1 MPKPHYEKNIPAADT
16 LMKSMRSM
24 GYSFESAIADVIDNS
39 ISAKARNIHIL
50 FPVDPL
56 KDIAVGIWD
65 DGLGM
70 DSDELF
76 EAMRYGSSS
85 AEAERE
91 ATDLGRFGLGLK
103 SASLSQCRILTVICK
118 KDNKVS
124 AYSWD
129 FNYIMESRE
138 WYVRKLSLSEIKEL
152 PYSHTMREMEHGT
165 LVLWQDFDVI
175 SKSCDGQTFDRLMEL
190 KSSVDEYI
198 GLIFHRYIASSN
210 SKEKISISIN
220 NHKVRA
226 LDPFLESHPKVTTKK
241 ERTIA
246 VNDSNG
252 IEQLIKVKLF
262 VLPFISDLTDKDKK
276 LIGGVENLRTK
287 QGFYI
292 YRNKRLIIWG
302 TWFNMKPKGEL
313 TKNAR
318 VRVDIPNTLDDIW
331 SIDIKKQT
339 ASIPKRIQ
347 NQLKNIV
354 IQALDISVTKQ
365 THRGRKDSVDD
376 SRDYI
381 WDRMKTRG
389 NNFYYVINRDNRLF
403 QFVRE
408 KMSEEDFV
416 YLDMLISEIEQNLP
430 THQLYIDKANDCVV
444 IEEPDHRA
452 DGLFQ
457 IGITMIDAKKALD
470 PIPVEEIISQLMA
483 SEPFCNYSELK
494 ERFIN
499 NYTENDQ

>member
-1 MPKPHYEKNIPAADT
+1 M
-16 LMKSMRSM
+16 
-24 GYSFESAIADVIDNS
+24 
-39 ISAKARNIHIL
+39 
-50 FPVDPL
+50 
-56 KDIAVGIWD
+56 
-65 DGLGM
+65 
-70 DSDELF
+70 
-76 EAMRYGSSS
+76 
-85 AEAERE
+85 
-91 ATDLGRFGLGLK
+91 
-103 SASLSQCRILTVICK
+103 
-118 KDNKVS
+118 
-124 AYSWD
+124 
-129 FNYIMESRE
+129 
-138 WYVRKLSLSEIKEL
+138 
-152 PYSHTMREMEHGT
+152 
-165 LVLWQDFDVI
+165 
-175 SKSCDGQTFDRLMEL
+175 
-190 KSSVDEYI
+190 
-198 GLIFHRYIASSN
+198 
-210 SKEKISISIN
+210 
-220 NHKVRA
+220 
-226 LDPFLESHPKVTTKK
+226 
-241 ERTIA
+241 
-246 VNDSNG
+246 NDSNG
-252 IEQLIKVKLF
+252 IEQLIRVKLY

-389 NNFYYVINRDNRLF
+389 NNFYYVINRDNKLF
-403 QFVRE
+403 RFVRDR
-408 KMSEEDFV
+408 MSEEDFG
-416 YLDMLISEIEQNLP
+416 YLDMLINEIEQNLP

-444 IEEPDHRA
+444 VEEPDHRT

-457 IGITMIDAKKALD
+457 IGVTMIDARKALD
-470 PIPVEEIISQLMA
+470 PMPIEEIISQLMA
-483 SEPFCNYSELK
+483 SEPFCNYAELK

-499 NYTENDQ
+499 NYSEDDK

>member
-1 MPKPHYEKNIPAADT
+1 MPKPHYEKNIPAADI

-39 ISAKARNIHIL
+39 ISAKAHNIHIL

-56 KDIAVGIWD
+56 KDVAVGIWD

-70 DSDELF
+70 TSDELF

-103 SASLSQCRILTVICK
+103 SASLSQCRILTVVSK
-118 KDNKVS
+118 KDNNVS

-138 WYVRKLSLSEIKEL
+138 WYVRKLSQSEIKEL
-152 PYSHTMREMEHGT
+152 PYSHTLREMEHGT

-175 SKSCDGQTFDRLMEL
+175 SKSCDGQIFDRLMEL
-190 KSSVDEYI
+190 KNSVDEYI
-198 GLIFHRYIASSN
+198 GLIFHRYISSSN
-210 SKEKISISIN
+210 PKEKISILIN
-220 NHKVRA
+220 NHKVKA
-226 LDPFLESHPKVTTKK
+226 LDPFLESHTKVTTKK

-252 IEQLIKVKLF
+252 IEQLIRVKLY

-381 WDRMKTRG
+381 WDRKHVVTTS
-389 NNFYYVINRDNRLF
+389 I
-403 QFVRE
+403 
-408 KMSEEDFV
+408 
-416 YLDMLISEIEQNLP
+416 MLSI
-430 THQLYIDKANDCVV
+430 
-444 IEEPDHRA
+444 
-452 DGLFQ
+452 
-457 IGITMIDAKKALD
+457 
-470 PIPVEEIISQLMA
+470 EIISCSGL
-483 SEPFCNYSELK
+483 FV
-494 ERFIN
+494 
-499 NYTENDQ
+499 TE

>member
-1 MPKPHYEKNIPAADT
+1 MSKPHYEKNIPAADT

-56 KDIAVGIWD
+56 KDVAVGIWD

-70 DSDELF
+70 NSDELF

-85 AEAERE
+85 AESERE

-103 SASLSQCRILTVICK
+103 SASLSQCRILTVVSK
-118 KDNKVS
+118 KENNVS

-138 WYVRKLSLSEIKEL
+138 WYVRKLSQNEIKEL
-152 PYSHTMREMEHGT
+152 PYSHALREMEHGT

-175 SKSCDGQTFDRLMEL
+175 SKSCDGQIFDRLMEL
-190 KSSVDEYI
+190 KNSVDEYI
-198 GLIFHRYIASSN
+198 GLIFHRYISSSN
-210 SKEKISISIN
+210 PKEKISISIN
-220 NHKVRA
+220 NHKVKA

-246 VNDSNG
+246 VNDSKG
-252 IEQLIKVKLF
+252 IEQLIKVKLY

-389 NNFYYVINRDNRLF
+389 NNFYYVINRDNKLF
-403 QFVRE
+403 QFVRDR
-408 KMSEEDFV
+408 MSEEDFG
-416 YLDMLISEIEQNLP
+416 YLDMLINEIEQNLP

-444 IEEPDHRA
+444 VEEPDHRT

-457 IGITMIDAKKALD
+457 IGVTMIDARKALD
-470 PIPVEEIISQLMA
+470 PMPIEEIISQLMA
-483 SEPFCNYSELK
+483 SEPFCNYAELK

-499 NYTENDQ
+499 NYSEDDK